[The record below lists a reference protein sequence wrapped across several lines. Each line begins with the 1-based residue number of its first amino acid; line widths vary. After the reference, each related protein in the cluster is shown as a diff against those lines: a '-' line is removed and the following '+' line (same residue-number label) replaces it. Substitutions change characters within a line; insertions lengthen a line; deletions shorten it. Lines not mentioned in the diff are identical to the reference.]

1 MKQILTIALI
11 FALVG
16 CTAPRYG
23 DGSKNL
29 TVTHVEK
36 TGLKTEVYT
45 TTGRY
50 VWRAEFDYLP
60 DSVKV
65 GTILRADRSAKDTCT
80 CLFKRIK

>member
-1 MKQILTIALI
+1 MKLLVFALI

-16 CTAPRYG
+16 CTASRYG
-23 DGSKNL
+23 AGTKNM
-29 TVTHVEK
+29 TVTRIEK
-36 TGLKTEVYT
+36 TGLKTEVYA

-50 VWRAEFDYLP
+50 IWRAEFDYLP